1 MVVTWMINS
10 KNIIL
15 HEMGL
20 KLIETKVLWTINED
34 IDFEILLFTN
44 FYREFHM
51 ENDENEVF

>member
-34 IDFEILLFTN
+34 FEILLFTN